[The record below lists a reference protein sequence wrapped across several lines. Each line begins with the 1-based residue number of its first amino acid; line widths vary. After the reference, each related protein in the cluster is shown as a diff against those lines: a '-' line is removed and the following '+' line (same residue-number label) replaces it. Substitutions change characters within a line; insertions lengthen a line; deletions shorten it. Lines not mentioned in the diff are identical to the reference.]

1 MKFTCG
7 CHDRAIRVRQLIE
20 TLLDDETN
28 EPISVELEVTARR
41 ALIPEDCLEF
51 CEWDFLFTFLIFCV
65 NGEMCS
71 CRSYPLSDHLE
82 VESWSFCLVQHH
94 TGWVHCWH
102 SMEECYHRYFLSYF
116 HLIKLLSLTLMFLQ
130 FSVWFL
136 ENMADGAVIGTCVI
150 CDENLQAFLEI
161 RTKIMR
167 QNQSFSGCNFENIWR
182 IINLFNWI
190 QN

>member
-7 CHDRAIRVRQLIE
+7 CHDRTIRVRQLIE

-51 CEWDFLFTFLIFCV
+51 CEWEFLFTFLIFCV

-71 CRSYPLSDHLE
+71 CRNYPLSDHSE

-116 HLIKLLSLTLMFLQ
+116 HLIKFFA
-130 FSVWFL
+130 FSHTYVF
-136 ENMADGAVIGTCVI
+136 AIFCVIFRKYGRWRCDWNVCDI
-150 CDENLQAFLEI
+150 CDENFKVCRKQG
-161 RTKIMR
+161 RR
-167 QNQSFSGCNFENIWR
+167 
-182 IINLFNWI
+182 
-190 QN
+190 